1 MGHIYVG
8 PTAEGLQSIA
18 EQSVAEQSVAGQS
31 VAGQSVA
38 GQSVAGDGTPW
49 GAGDPEQ
56 PIIRVVDALL
66 DKSHPRTRL
75 HLSGSPTVG
84 LPDHVRE
91 AALAA
96 SGVPGYAPSGG
107 EPQLREA
114 IAASL
119 AARGITASPGQ
130 VLVTAGA
137 MHALDLVFRS
147 VLEPGDEV
155 LAPAPSFFIGGLI
168 RLAGGRLVRFPSPE
182 AHSFRPSWAAAE
194 RLVTERTKIL
204 YVNTPVNPTGYVY
217 DESDISAAAELA
229 ARHGLMLLSDESLS
243 RFVYG
248 GRQHVSPAAPGEPDS
263 VLVGSFSKDFAMPG
277 MRVGYAV
284 LLEVPEDLAAGL
296 SALLEWSVL
305 SVSRPAQAAAFAAMT
320 GPDDWLGQMAAD
332 AQERGS
338 RLADELAAITGL
350 SCVRPGG
357 GLNVFPGFAGD
368 AEKLASDLV
377 MRFGVPVCPGSSFG
391 TIGHFRLQF
400 GGGWPDLRLAV
411 RYVEEAVAAAREG
424 KRS

>member
-1 MGHIYVG
+1 MGHICVG
-8 PTAEGLQSIA
+8 HTDEGVQSIA
-18 EQSVAEQSVAGQS
+18 
-31 VAGQSVA
+31 
-38 GQSVAGDGTPW
+38 DGTPW
-49 GAGDPEQ
+49 GTGDPEQ
-56 PIIRVVDALL
+56 PIIRLVDDLL

-75 HLSGSPTVG
+75 HLSGSPTVE

-107 EPQLREA
+107 EPRLREA

-119 AARGITASPGQ
+119 AARGITASPRQ
-130 VLVTAGA
+130 VLVTGGA

-155 LAPAPSFFIGGLI
+155 LAPAPNFFIGGLV
-168 RLAGGRLVRFPSPE
+168 RLAAGRLVRFPSPE
-182 AHSFRPSWAAAE
+182 ADGFRPSWAAGQE
-194 RLVTERTKIL
+194 LVTERTKIL

-217 DESDISAAAELA
+217 DESDVSAAAELA
-229 ARHGLMLLSDESLS
+229 ARNGLLLVSDESLS

-248 GRQHVSPAAPGEPDS
+248 GRQHLSPAASGAPDNL
-263 VLVGSFSKDFAMPG
+263 LVGSFSKDFAMPG
-277 MRVGYAV
+277 MRIGYAV
-284 LLEVPEDLAAGL
+284 LLAVPEDLAARV
-296 SALLEWSVL
+296 SALLDWSVL

-320 GPDDWLGQMAAD
+320 GPDDWLRQMAAG
-332 AQERGS
+332 AEERGS
-338 RLADELAAITGL
+338 RLARELAAITRL
-350 SCVRPGG
+350 SCQPPIG
-357 GLNVFPGFAGD
+357 GLNVFPGFDGD

-391 TIGHFRLQF
+391 AIGHFRLQF
-400 GGGWPDLRLAV
+400 GGDCQDLRLAV
-411 RYVEEAVAAAREG
+411 RCVKEAVAATREG

>member
-1 MGHIYVG
+1 V
-8 PTAEGLQSIA
+8 QSIA
-18 EQSVAEQSVAGQS
+18 EQSVADQSI
-31 VAGQSVA
+31 
-38 GQSVAGDGTPW
+38 AGDGTPW
-49 GAGDPEQ
+49 GQGDPEQ
-56 PIIRVVDALL
+56 PIIRVVEALM

-84 LPDHVRE
+84 LPLHVRE

-130 VLVTAGA
+130 VLVTGGA

-155 LAPAPSFFIGGLI
+155 LAAAPNFFIGGLI

-182 AHSFRPSWAAAE
+182 AQGFRPSWAAVE
-194 RLVTERTKIL
+194 GLVTERTKIL

-217 DESDISAAAELA
+217 DESDVSAAAELA
-229 ARHGLMLLSDESLS
+229 DRNGLLLVSDESLS

-248 GRQHVSPAAPGEPDS
+248 GRQHLSPAAPGAPDN

-277 MRVGYAV
+277 MRIGYAA
-284 LLEVPEDLAAGL
+284 LLAVPDDLAARM
-296 SALLEWSVL
+296 SALLDWSVL

-320 GPDDWLGQMAAD
+320 GPDDWLRQMAAD
-332 AQERGS
+332 AEERGS
-338 RLADELAAITGL
+338 RFARELAAITGL
-350 SCVRPGG
+350 RCLPPSG
-357 GLNVFPGFAGD
+357 GLNLFPGFAGD

-391 TIGHFRLQF
+391 TFGHFRLQF
-400 GGGWPDLRLAV
+400 GGGWEDLRLAV
-411 RYVEEAVAAAREG
+411 RCVREAVAAAGEG
-424 KRS
+424 T